1 MPHPV
6 CSTAYIC
13 YTSYDLHEL
22 SQKVKNKKQAKC
34 DRKYLKARKNF
45 KLKKR
50 KLEKK
55 RIKKQKRKKYKK
67 IEIEISENK
76 LEIEFRR
83 HQTLIQR

>member
-1 MPHPV
+1 M
-6 CSTAYIC
+6 
-13 YTSYDLHEL
+13 YDLLEL

-34 DRKYLKARKNF
+34 GGRKYSKVRKNF

-55 RIKKQKRKKYKK
+55 RIKKSEKKEIQKKYNQEKK
-67 IEIEISENK
+67 IKISENK

-83 HQTLIQR
+83 HQR